1 MSGYFKLRGKLRK
14 FVTAGFIVCILIG
27 SSFTSE
33 AAYWGEYYGLGL
45 DYHEDIKME
54 KADGW
59 SNGNMFRNCTW
70 RAQNA
75 NFYDGK
81 LRLSITNDPYGNTPY
96 AGGEYRSK
104 EFFGYGMYDVRMKP
118 IKNDGVVTSFFT
130 YTGPT
135 DGNSWDEIDIE
146 FLGKD
151 TTKVQFNYFTNGVG
165 NHEYIYDLGFD
176 ASEDFH
182 TYGFLW
188 EKECITWCVDGKA
201 VYTATVNIPAT
212 PGKIMMNVWP
222 GTGVDEWLGV
232 FNKRVPLTAE
242 YEWASYTSLAKIH
255 ENNQS
260 GNDNGSNSGQPADGL
275 ISGKTYFIN
284 SKQNSKS
291 LDISYWSREN
301 AANIQLWNY
310 LNNENQH
317 WILERQSNGYY
328 KIRSKYSWKLLD
340 VSYVSKEN
348 GANIQQWDDVGGM
361 QQMWKIEQVGNA
373 YKIINANSGKALE
386 IAGYS
391 NDNGANIQ
399 QWDYYGGDSQLW
411 YFTRIN

>member
-1 MSGYFKLRGKLRK
+1 MRGYLKLWEKSRK
-14 FVTAGFIVCILIG
+14 FMAAVLMVCLLIG

-33 AAYWGEYYGLGL
+33 AAYRGEYYGLGL
-45 DYHEDIKME
+45 DYHENDKME

-59 SNGNMFRNCTW
+59 SNGGMFSNCTW
-70 RAQNA
+70 RAQNV
-75 NFYDGK
+75 NFINGN
-81 LRLSITNDPYGNTPY
+81 LNLSITADPYGKTPY
-96 AGGEYRSK
+96 AGGEYRSR

-135 DGNSWDEIDIE
+135 DGNPWDEIDIE

-165 NHEYIYDLGFD
+165 NHEYVYDLGFD
-176 ASEDFH
+176 ASKDFH

-188 EKECITWCVDGKA
+188 EKECITWCVDGKP

-222 GTGVDEWLGV
+222 GTGVDEWLGA

-242 YEWASYTSLAKIH
+242 YEWASYTSLDNINR
-255 ENNQS
+255 NN
-260 GNDNGSNSGQPADGL
+260 NGSNNEQPSQPTNGL

-301 AANIQLWNY
+301 GANIQLWNY
-310 LNNENQH
+310 LNNDNQH

-391 NDNGANIQ
+391 NENGANIQ

-411 YFTRIN
+411 YFTQLN